1 MYQFDWAAKIRR
13 STGILPVT
21 PMPMG
26 PGPCSMALNLDDA
39 YRLVA
44 SSGRSVY
51 LRAFTT
57 WAFRPSYEPLGWK
70 PKPRPNRRATGILP
84 IKLIRYRTDGN
95 AKQ

>member
-26 PGPCSMALNLDDA
+26 PGPCSMALNVDD
-39 YRLVA
+39 
-44 SSGRSVY
+44 
-51 LRAFTT
+51 
-57 WAFRPSYEPLGWK
+57 AFRPSYEPLGWK

-84 IKLIRYRTDGN
+84 IKLIHYRTDGN